1 MRGPMVYCIE
11 ECDNPL
17 SYDNA
22 RIDMNQKFFISNGA
36 GLLNKYITLK
46 TGNNANELTF
56 IPYFAWDNR
65 QSGKMKVWIDLKRE

>member
-1 MRGPMVYCIE
+1 
-11 ECDNPL
+11 
-17 SYDNA
+17 
-22 RIDMNQKFFISNGA
+22 MNQKFFISNGA

-46 TGNNANELTF
+46 TGNNDNELTF